1 MSACADG
8 ARDSPTPTTRR
19 ACSGWRRTFGRDP
32 GRRSGSPRRAR
43 LTDRARLAVV
53 DASQIADVLSHS
65 PVFAPLSQRERLDLA
80 ARMRS
85 KHFQRNEVI
94 FHRDDPAGHVYLIAS
109 GTVKVSVPQEG
120 GQEVVIALHRGGDVF
135 GEISLF
141 DEGHRSATVPAMT
154 ETITFALANRDF
166 MDVLR
171 GSPDAMRQLLALL
184 ATRIRRSTG
193 HIEDLVFLDL
203 PGRVAKLLL
212 DQNELLGSTNV
223 IPLTQED
230 LAQFVGATRV
240 AVNRV
245 LVDLERRGGV
255 KLGRGQVDILD
266 PALLKKEIRY

>member
-1 MSACADG
+1 
-8 ARDSPTPTTRR
+8 
-19 ACSGWRRTFGRDP
+19 
-32 GRRSGSPRRAR
+32 
-43 LTDRARLAVV
+43 V
-53 DASQIADVLSHS
+53 DATGIADVLAHS
-65 PVFAPLSQRERLDLA
+65 PVFAPLGQRERLELA

-85 KHFQRNEVI
+85 RHFQRNEVI

-109 GTVKVSVPQEG
+109 GTVKVSVPEEG

-141 DEGHRSATVPAMT
+141 DEGPRSATVTAMT
-154 ETITFALANRDF
+154 ETTTFALANRDF

-203 PGRVAKLLL
+203 PGRVAKLLI
-212 DQNELLGSTNV
+212 DQNELLGAPNV
-223 IPLTQED
+223 ISMTQED
-230 LAQFVGATRV
+230 LAAFVGATRV

-245 LVDLERRGGV
+245 LVDLERRGAV
-255 KLGRGQVDILD
+255 KLGRGHVELVDL
-266 PALLKKEIRY
+266 ALLKKEIRY

>member
-1 MSACADG
+1 M
-8 ARDSPTPTTRR
+8 
-19 ACSGWRRTFGRDP
+19 
-32 GRRSGSPRRAR
+32 
-43 LTDRARLAVV
+43 
-53 DASQIADVLSHS
+53 DASQIADVLAHS
-65 PVFAPLSQRERLDLA
+65 PVFAPLGQRERLELA

-109 GTVKVSVPQEG
+109 GTVKVSVPEEG
-120 GQEVVIALHRGGDVF
+120 GQEVAIALHRGGDVF

-141 DEGHRSATVPAMT
+141 DEGPRSATVTALT
-154 ETITFALANRDF
+154 ETTLFALANRDF

-203 PGRVAKLLL
+203 PGRVAKLLI
-212 DQNELLGSTNV
+212 DQSELSGSNV
-223 IPLTQED
+223 VSLTQED
-230 LAQFVGATRV
+230 LASFVGATRV

-245 LVDLERRGGV
+245 LVDLERRGAV
-255 KLGRGQVDILD
+255 KLGRGNVEIADA
-266 PALLKKEIRY
+266 ALLKKEVRY

>member
-1 MSACADG
+1 
-8 ARDSPTPTTRR
+8 
-19 ACSGWRRTFGRDP
+19 
-32 GRRSGSPRRAR
+32 
-43 LTDRARLAVV
+43 V
-53 DASQIADVLSHS
+53 DASQIADVLAHS
-65 PVFAPLSQRERLDLA
+65 PVFAPLGQRERLELA

-109 GTVKVSVPQEG
+109 GTVKVSVPEEG

-141 DEGHRSATVPAMT
+141 DEGARSATVTAMT
-154 ETITFALANRDF
+154 ETVAFALANHDF

-171 GSPDAMRQLLALL
+171 GNPDAMRQLLALL

-203 PGRVAKLLL
+203 PGRVAKLLI
-212 DQNELLGSTNV
+212 DQSELFGTNIV
-223 IPLTQED
+223 SLTQED
-230 LAQFVGATRV
+230 LASFVGATRV

-245 LVDLERRGGV
+245 LVDLERRGAL
-255 KLGRGQVDILD
+255 KLGRGQIEITDA
-266 PALLKKEIRY
+266 ALLKKDIRY

>member
-1 MSACADG
+1 M
-8 ARDSPTPTTRR
+8 
-19 ACSGWRRTFGRDP
+19 
-32 GRRSGSPRRAR
+32 
-43 LTDRARLAVV
+43 
-53 DASQIADVLSHS
+53 DASQIADVLAHS
-65 PVFAPLSQRERLDLA
+65 PVFAPLGQRERLELA

-85 KHFQRNEVI
+85 KHFQRHEVI

-109 GTVKVSVPQEG
+109 GTVKVSVPKR
-120 GQEVVIALHRGGDVF
+120 GQEVVIALHRGGDVLARSRFSIEGPRF
-135 GEISLF
+135 G
-141 DEGHRSATVPAMT
+141 DGDRNDRDH
-154 ETITFALANRDF
+154 TFALANRDF

-212 DQNELLGSTNV
+212 DQNELLGSTNL

-245 LVDLERRGGV
+245 LVDLERRGAV
-255 KLGRGQVDILD
+255 KLGRGQVESATRRCSRGDPVLD
-266 PALLKKEIRY
+266 GRAALSGRSTAVLPRGRSRS

>member
-1 MSACADG
+1 L
-8 ARDSPTPTTRR
+8 P
-19 ACSGWRRTFGRDP
+19 
-32 GRRSGSPRRAR
+32 
-43 LTDRARLAVV
+43 LV
-53 DASQIADVLSHS
+53 DASQIADVLAHS
-65 PVFAPLSQRERLDLA
+65 PVFAPLGQRERLELA

-94 FHRDDPAGHVYLIAS
+94 FHRDDAAGHVYLIAS
-109 GTVKVSVPQEG
+109 GTVKVSVPEEG

-141 DEGHRSATVPAMT
+141 DEGARSATVTAIT
-154 ETITFALANRDF
+154 ETVAFALANRDF

-171 GSPDAMRQLLALL
+171 GNPDAMRQLLALL

-212 DQNELLGSTNV
+212 DQGEHFGSSV
-223 IPLTQED
+223 VSLTQED
-230 LAQFVGATRV
+230 LASFAGATRV

-245 LVDLERRGGV
+245 LVDLERRGAV
-255 KLGRGQVDILD
+255 KLGRGHVEISDA
-266 PALLKKEIRY
+266 ALLKKEIRY

>member
-1 MSACADG
+1 M
-8 ARDSPTPTTRR
+8 
-19 ACSGWRRTFGRDP
+19 
-32 GRRSGSPRRAR
+32 
-43 LTDRARLAVV
+43 
-53 DASQIADVLSHS
+53 DANQIADVLAHS
-65 PVFAPLSQRERLDLA
+65 PVFAPLGQRERLELA

-109 GTVKVSVPQEG
+109 GTVKVSVPEEG
-120 GQEVVIALHRGGDVF
+120 GQQVVIALHRGGDVF

-141 DEGHRSATVPAMT
+141 DDGPRSATVTAMT
-154 ETITFALANRDF
+154 ETTAFALANRDF

-171 GSPDAMRQLLALL
+171 ASPDAMRQLLALL

-212 DQNELLGSTNV
+212 DQGELFGSNIV
-223 IPLTQED
+223 SLTQED
-230 LAQFVGATRV
+230 LASFVGATRV

-245 LVDLERRGGV
+245 LVDLERRGAV
-255 KLGRGQVDILD
+255 KLGRGQVEIVN
-266 PALLKKEIRY
+266 PPLLKKEIRY

>member
-1 MSACADG
+1 
-8 ARDSPTPTTRR
+8 
-19 ACSGWRRTFGRDP
+19 
-32 GRRSGSPRRAR
+32 
-43 LTDRARLAVV
+43 V

-65 PVFAPLSQRERLDLA
+65 PVFAPLGQRERLELA

-94 FHRDDPAGHVYLIAS
+94 FHRDDAAGHVDLIAS
-109 GTVKVSVPQEG
+109 GTVKVSVPEEG

-141 DEGHRSATVPAMT
+141 DEGPRSATVTAMT
-154 ETITFALANRDF
+154 ETTTFALANRDF

-184 ATRIRRSTG
+184 ARRIRLSTG

-203 PGRVAKLLL
+203 AGRVAKLLL
-212 DQNELLGSTNV
+212 DQNEVLGAPNV
-223 IPLTQED
+223 ISLTQED
-230 LAQFVGATRV
+230 LAAFVGATRV

-245 LVDLERRGGV
+245 LVDLERRGAV
-255 KLGRGQVDILD
+255 KLGRGHIELIDH
-266 PALLKKEIRY
+266 ALLKKEIRY

>member
-1 MSACADG
+1 M
-8 ARDSPTPTTRR
+8 
-19 ACSGWRRTFGRDP
+19 
-32 GRRSGSPRRAR
+32 
-43 LTDRARLAVV
+43 
-53 DASQIADVLSHS
+53 DASQIADVLAHS
-65 PVFAPLSQRERLDLA
+65 PVFAPLAQRERLELA
-80 ARMRS
+80 ARMRA

-109 GTVKVSVPQEG
+109 GTVKVSVPEEG

-141 DEGHRSATVPAMT
+141 DEGPRSATVTAMT
-154 ETITFALANRDF
+154 ETMTFALANQDF

-203 PGRVAKLLL
+203 PGRVAKLLI
-212 DQNELLGSTNV
+212 DQSELFGSNV
-223 IPLTQED
+223 VSLTQED
-230 LAQFVGATRV
+230 LASFVGATRV

-245 LVDLERRGGV
+245 LVDLERRGAV
-255 KLGRGQVDILD
+255 KLGRGQVELADH
-266 PALLKKEIRY
+266 ALLRKEIRY